1 MKTIHFIL
9 VFMVLGLCVSCRGKV
24 PKNQSK
30 KSTYFESGDYLLQQR
45 ILNSSKILYSYI
57 NHGKYAFSG
66 SNSGKFLLDATE
78 DVDRSKDIKDLLP
91 FYYTKIDLDY
101 NIIEAIEL
109 VDTGQTFDEGMYEV
123 IDNGITYKIKRYYR
137 GKDVTHNPDYIYH
150 NMTETNDSIFFD
162 KLILLYTIEPPDVI
176 EKIGFRKG
184 NIIVEEDSNGFIIK
198 IIVNYLNQD
207 LHGLTFED
215 QIYLPPLSTVYSR
228 SIHLSPD
235 PLIKYQNISDYGVF
249 KYVK

>member
-1 MKTIHFIL
+1 MKKVFRIMKMKGIVLIL
-9 VFMVLGLCVSCRGKV
+9 LVLLVSCGRPTYYEYGDEL
-24 PKNQSK
+24 K
-30 KSTYFESGDYLLQQR
+30 KQR
-45 ILNSSKILYSYI
+45 VLNSSKILYSY
-57 NHGKYAFSG
+57 
-66 SNSGKFLLDATE
+66 SNAGKFVSSNFNKGVFVLNSTE
-78 DVDRSKDIKDLLP
+78 NVYEARNIRDLLP
-91 FYYTKIDLDY
+91 FYYTKFDFES

-109 VDTGQTFDEGMYEV
+109 IDLKDSIKVKNKGIYE
-123 IDNGITYKIKRYYR
+123 IRHNRITYKVKRYYTR
-137 GKDVTHNPDYIYH
+137 SASLGLFFSYH
-150 NMTETNDSIFFD
+150 NMRETNDSIFFD